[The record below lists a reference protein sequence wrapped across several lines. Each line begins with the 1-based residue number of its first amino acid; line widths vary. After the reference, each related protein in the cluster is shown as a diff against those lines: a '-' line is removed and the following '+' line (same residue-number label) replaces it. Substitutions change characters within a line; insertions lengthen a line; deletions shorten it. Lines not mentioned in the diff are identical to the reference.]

1 MIRTQICLTDKQRAE
16 LAIISRNS
24 GKEQREIIRRAIDPL
39 IAPAGQD
46 QMIFT
51 AGFQLLRA

>member
-46 QMIFT
+46 QMIIA